1 MSIQWTTNAHRDYAA
16 AVSYLAD
23 RDVGAARRLVER
35 VDSALEDLNEGRV
48 EGPAFTLTSGEQVRG
63 WLVSPFRI
71 YYQRDG
77 QTLVVLRLYD
87 QRRAPIVDRA

>member
-1 MSIQWTTNAHRDYAA
+1 MSIRWTASAHRDYAV
-16 AVSYLAD
+16 AVSYLAE

-35 VDSALEDLNEGRV
+35 IDLALGDLDEGRV
-48 EGPAFTLTSGEQVRG
+48 EGPAFTLTTGEQVRG

-77 QTLVVLRLYD
+77 QTLVVLRL
-87 QRRAPIVDRA
+87 

>member
-1 MSIQWTTNAHRDYAA
+1 MSIRWTASAHRDYAA
-16 AVSYLAD
+16 AVTYLAE
-23 RDVGAARRLVER
+23 RDIRAARRLVER
-35 VDSALEDLNEGRV
+35 VRLALVDLGEGRV
-48 EGPAFTLTSGEQVRG
+48 EGPAFTLTNGEEVRG

-87 QRRAPIVDRA
+87 QRRAPIADQA